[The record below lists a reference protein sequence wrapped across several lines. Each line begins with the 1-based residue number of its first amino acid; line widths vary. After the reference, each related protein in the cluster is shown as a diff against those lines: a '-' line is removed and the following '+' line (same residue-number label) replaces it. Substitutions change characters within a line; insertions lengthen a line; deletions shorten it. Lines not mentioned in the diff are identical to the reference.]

1 MPHNYCPI
9 ELQESN
15 LKSSKIQCKKK
26 KKKKSKSK
34 ENLNLDIEVNIAFL
48 KKNKN

>member
-15 LKSSKIQCKKK
+15 LKSSKTQCKK

-34 ENLNLDIEVNIAFL
+34 ENLNLGIEVNIAFL

>member
-1 MPHNYCPI
+1 MPQLHNYCPVK
-9 ELQESN
+9 LQESN

-26 KKKKSKSK
+26 RK
-34 ENLNLDIEVNIAFL
+34 ENLNLGIEVNIAFL

>member
-26 KKKKSKSK
+26 KKSKSK
-34 ENLNLDIEVNIAFL
+34 ENLNLGIEVNIAFL